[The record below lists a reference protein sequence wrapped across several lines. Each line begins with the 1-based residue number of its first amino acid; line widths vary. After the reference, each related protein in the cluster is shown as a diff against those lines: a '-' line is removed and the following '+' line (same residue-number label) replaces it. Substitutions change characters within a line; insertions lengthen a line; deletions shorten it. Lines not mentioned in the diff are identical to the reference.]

1 LGIGEVAEPKAKFKY
16 KTQKIEQMTNRSTE
30 GNFANT
36 LLGAGYSSCEV
47 CFNVKLKRKGI
58 MKWLEDKKFIKPKTE
73 GFALM
78 VRDWD
83 DVIVMSSAEP
93 HRGVVSITST
103 KVNGLR

>member
-1 LGIGEVAEPKAKFKY
+1 
-16 KTQKIEQMTNRSTE
+16 MTNRSTE

-58 MKWLEDKKFIKPKTE
+58 MKWLEDKKLIKPKTE

-78 VRDWD
+78 VRDFD
-83 DVIVMSSAEP
+83 RVDVLSSEP
-93 HRGVVSITST
+93 HGGLVSITST

>member
-1 LGIGEVAEPKAKFKY
+1 MFNWNKKFKIMNECL
-16 KTQKIEQMTNRSTE
+16 IENE
-30 GNFANT
+30 NGNFANT

-58 MKWLEDKKFIKPKTE
+58 MKWLEDKKIIKSKTE

-93 HRGVVSITST
+93 HGGVVSITST

>member
-1 LGIGEVAEPKAKFKY
+1 
-16 KTQKIEQMTNRSTE
+16 MTNRSTE
-30 GNFANT
+30 GNFVNT

-73 GFALM
+73 GFALI
-78 VRDWD
+78 VRGDN
-83 DVIVMSSAEP
+83 VTVMSSAEP
-93 HRGVVSITST
+93 HGGVVSITIT

>member
-1 LGIGEVAEPKAKFKY
+1 MNESL
-16 KTQKIEQMTNRSTE
+16 IEKQN

-83 DVIVMSSAEP
+83 RVDILSSNEESI
-93 HRGVVSITST
+93 VSITST

>member
-1 LGIGEVAEPKAKFKY
+1 
-16 KTQKIEQMTNRSTE
+16 MTNRSTE

-47 CFNVKLKRKGI
+47 CFNIKLKRKGI

-73 GFALM
+73 GFAIM

-83 DVIVMSSAEP
+83 RVDVLGSAEP
-93 HRGVVSITST
+93 HNGVIEITST

>member
-1 LGIGEVAEPKAKFKY
+1 
-16 KTQKIEQMTNRSTE
+16 MTNKSTE

-36 LLGAGYSSCEV
+36 LLGADYSSCEV

-58 MKWLEDKKFIKPKTE
+58 MKWLEDKNFIKPKTE

-83 DVIVMSSAEP
+83 DVVIMSSAEP
-93 HRGVVSITST
+93 HGGVVLITNT

>member
-1 LGIGEVAEPKAKFKY
+1 VELIKL
-16 KTQKIEQMTNRSTE
+16 EQMTNISTE
-30 GNFANT
+30 VNFANN

-47 CFNVKLKRKGI
+47 CFNIKLKRKGI

-83 DVIVMSSAEP
+83 RVDVLSSNEES
-93 HRGVVSITST
+93 VVSITST

>member
-1 LGIGEVAEPKAKFKY
+1 MKNKNIDD
-16 KTQKIEQMTNRSTE
+16 
-30 GNFANT
+30 NFANT
-36 LLGAGYSSCEV
+36 LLDAGYSSCEI

-58 MKWLEDKKFIKPKTE
+58 MKWLEDKNLIKPKTE

-78 VRDWD
+78 IRDFD
-83 DVIVMSSAEP
+83 TVDVLSSPEP

>member
-1 LGIGEVAEPKAKFKY
+1 MNECL
-16 KTQKIEQMTNRSTE
+16 IENE
-30 GNFANT
+30 NGNFANT

-58 MKWLEDKKFIKPKTE
+58 MKWLEDKKIIKPKTE

-78 VRDWD
+78 VKDLD

-93 HRGVVSITST
+93 HGGVVSITST

>member
-1 LGIGEVAEPKAKFKY
+1 
-16 KTQKIEQMTNRSTE
+16 
-30 GNFANT
+30 
-36 LLGAGYSSCEV
+36 
-47 CFNVKLKRKGI
+47 
-58 MKWLEDKKFIKPKTE
+58 MKWLEDKKFIKPKTQ

-93 HRGVVSITST
+93 HGGVVLITST

>member
-1 LGIGEVAEPKAKFKY
+1 
-16 KTQKIEQMTNRSTE
+16 MTNRSTE

-58 MKWLEDKKFIKPKTE
+58 MKWLEDKKLIKPKTE

-83 DVIVMSSAEP
+83 RVDILGSAES
-93 HRGVVSITST
+93 HNGIIEITST

>member
-1 LGIGEVAEPKAKFKY
+1 
-16 KTQKIEQMTNRSTE
+16 MTNRSTE

-47 CFNVKLKRKGI
+47 CFNIKLKRKGI
-58 MKWLEDKKFIKPKTE
+58 MKWLEDKKLIKPKTE

-83 DVIVMSSAEP
+83 RVDILGSVESHNGIIE
-93 HRGVVSITST
+93 ITST

>member
-1 LGIGEVAEPKAKFKY
+1 MNK
-16 KTQKIEQMTNRSTE
+16 EQNTE
-30 GNFANT
+30 NKDLTANFGNT

-58 MKWLEDKKFIKPKTE
+58 MKWLEDKKFIKPKPE

-83 DVIVMSSAEP
+83 DIIVMSSTEP
-93 HRGVVSITST
+93 HVGVVSIKST

>member
-1 LGIGEVAEPKAKFKY
+1 MI
-16 KTQKIEQMTNRSTE
+16 NRSTE

-47 CFNVKLKRKGI
+47 CFNIKLKRKGF
-58 MKWLEDKKFIKPKTE
+58 MKWLEDKNFIKPKTE

-83 DVIVMSSAEP
+83 RVDILSSNEES
-93 HRGVVSITST
+93 VVTITST